1 MCDTRTCEFC
11 KSGHLRVRLYD
22 GTFAHE
28 FENPDCPHGPLPW
41 FEPCK
46 DSTRYE
52 NQKLLSLSLPKI
64 KLGS

>member
-1 MCDTRTCEFC
+1 MCDTRTCGFC
-11 KSGHLRVRLYD
+11 KSNQARVRLTD

-28 FENPDCPHGPLPW
+28 FENPEKGIAWC
-41 FEPCK
+41 EPCA

-52 NQKLLSLSLPKI
+52 NQELLAHSLPKI